1 MSKVEERMEQ
11 ILFASRWLMA
21 PFYLGLVISLALL
34 LFKFFQKIFHFL
46 QTVFEMKETGLIIS
60 YGS

>member
-34 LFKFFQKIFHFL
+34 LFKFIQEYF
-46 QTVFEMKETGLIIS
+46 IS
-60 YGS
+60 YRLYSK